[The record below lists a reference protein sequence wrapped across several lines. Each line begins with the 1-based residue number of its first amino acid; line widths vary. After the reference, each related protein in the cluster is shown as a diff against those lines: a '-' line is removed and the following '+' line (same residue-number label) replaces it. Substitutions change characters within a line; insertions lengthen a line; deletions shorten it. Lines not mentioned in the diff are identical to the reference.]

1 MTATGLEPQTT
12 KFVNEHSTIWPKW
25 PNDWALFWVLICTMH
40 LTVCFCHV
48 TCAFQSEFTLYSCL
62 NVEELLAWSWREIWS
77 LSDCNWPHSE
87 DSLWNAYVTWQEH
100 TLYWQYLQKSWRSSG
115 MILDEGTWVRLAAR
129 INTVYSRI
137 PPTNGLFLK
146 ILNET

>member
-1 MTATGLEPQTT
+1 MTATGLEPRTT

-100 TLYWQYLQKSWRSSG
+100 TLYWQYLQKSWRLVGWYWMRGPGFDWQPGS
-115 MILDEGTWVRLAAR
+115 ILC
-129 INTVYSRI
+129 TVEY
-137 PPTNGLFLK
+137 LQLMVYF
-146 ILNET
+146 